1 MELTTIYFTILL
13 VSGGLTVVYVLLS
26 DVLDGIFDIFDGW
39 LSPTLILST
48 LSFFG
53 ASAYL
58 LERFSPFTSAISA
71 SIAVVI
77 ALVLAILFNLFI
89 LTPLQHAE
97 ESNAYDDEDLE
108 GRTGEIILSIPTD
121 GYGEV
126 VLRGDSGTIA
136 KTAACVDGTEIQAGT
151 EVVIVKIEKG
161 IAYVAML
168 DFDLDT
174 SF

>member
-1 MELTTIYFTILL
+1 MELTTLYFTILL

-77 ALVLAILFNLFI
+77 ALVLAIIFNLFI

-151 EVVIVKIEKG
+151 EVVIVKIENG